1 MFNINY
7 ILRLIYLTYSKY
19 ELPMTRFLFDFS
31 IRTIELLTV
40 FIMLMVL
47 VLFVLGS
54 HESRLVTQVLLEYS
68 NSSRYIIIG
77 LSLYLITTITIGF
90 LFDNVVA
97 DMVGG
102 TSMIISA
109 IMLLV
114 LGDIVTNSYP
124 PVSFTMIFF
133 PTFGVLVG
141 ISGIKKIYL
150 LYNENINRR

>member
-1 MFNINY
+1 
-7 ILRLIYLTYSKY
+7 
-19 ELPMTRFLFDFS
+19 
-31 IRTIELLTV
+31 
-40 FIMLMVL
+40 MLMVL